1 MFISPFQNYLVIN
14 VNTSHIWNSIYNN
27 FKRNSYRFLSLNS
40 HTSEHFIHSIQ
51 KLARLDKEAR
61 NLNASYWLQEE

>member
-27 FKRNSYRFLSLNS
+27 FL
-40 HTSEHFIHSIQ
+40 
-51 KLARLDKEAR
+51 KEI
-61 NLNASYWLQEE
+61 LTGFCP